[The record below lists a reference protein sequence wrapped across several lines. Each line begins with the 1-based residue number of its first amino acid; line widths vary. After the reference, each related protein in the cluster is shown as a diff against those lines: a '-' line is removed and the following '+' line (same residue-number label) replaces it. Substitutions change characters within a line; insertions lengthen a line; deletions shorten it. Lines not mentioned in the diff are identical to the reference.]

1 MRVFAQRRR
10 GLPSKPALPARAEVR
25 HNSPNAIILQWQRS
39 IGNQAVQRLLLQRKI
54 DFSSGTPTPSDPIP
68 LVLGG
73 TTNLGRTRPGMNG
86 TTFRD
91 GLTINAY
98 KEAVFNALQP
108 VTFNFKQRASDEY
121 TGTVDASAYAISVS
135 AEVSVIT
142 KPNTGKKWSGS
153 YPATI
158 LRGAPPV
165 CAGKGPKDSINA
177 ELEGKPDGEALCA
190 KVRTHEGEHVA
201 DLEKLMNS
209 ELRPYHDFLLKLTGK
224 GTTEKGCVADIIKQ
238 VGDKDARAASSFVD
252 KWLAAVQVYDK
263 PGGTHHSKFT
273 TNLDNTCTTA
283 KIKET

>member
-1 MRVFAQRRR
+1 
-10 GLPSKPALPARAEVR
+10 
-25 HNSPNAIILQWQRS
+25 
-39 IGNQAVQRLLLQRKI
+39 
-54 DFSSGTPTPSDPIP
+54 
-68 LVLGG
+68 
-73 TTNLGRTRPGMNG
+73 MNG

-91 GLTINAY
+91 GLTITAY

-108 VTFNFKQRASDEY
+108 LTFNFNQKASDEY
-121 TGTVDASAYAISVS
+121 TGAVDASAYAISVS
-135 AEVSVIT
+135 AEVSAIT

-158 LRGAPPV
+158 LRGAPSA

-177 ELEGKPDGEALCA
+177 ELEGKPDGEALCT
-190 KVRTHEGEHVA
+190 KVRTHEGQHVA

-209 ELRPYHDFLLKLTGK
+209 ELRPYHDFLLKLTGQ

-273 TNLDNTCTTA
+273 TNLDNACTTA